1 MVKIRYRG
9 NDLSDPDMAEVKK
22 EMNLIQKKFKKV
34 HCLNHDTPTI
44 IHLRYVKLYPVLETY
59 VQACCYEFEKHVK
72 ARLHEEINA

>member
-22 EMNLIQKKFKKV
+22 EMILIQKKFKKV
-34 HCLNHDTPTI
+34 RCLNHDTPTI

-72 ARLHEEINA
+72 SKLHEEINV